1 MQSGDWRQ
9 LFVRLGCL
17 DSSKL
22 SIVLAA
28 VSLPTMSKNTESST
42 FRKIDI
48 DQYNEDNYKE
58 EEGLDAQSPPAGP
71 DEQEVNH
78 LLNQGKTVDA
88 LKIILK
94 TAPIGSKCQSVKDAA
109 SALAMRVLLAVKAS
123 EMEQAVGSLDR
134 DSVDVLM
141 KYIYR
146 GFESPSE
153 GSSGHLLA
161 WHEKAYA
168 AGGIGS
174 IVRVMTDRKR
184 V

>member
-1 MQSGDWRQ
+1 
-9 LFVRLGCL
+9 
-17 DSSKL
+17 
-22 SIVLAA
+22 
-28 VSLPTMSKNTESST
+28 MSKNTESSA

-71 DEQEVNH
+71 DEQEVNQ
-78 LLNQGKTVDA
+78 LLNQGKNVDA

-94 TAPIGSKCQSVKDAA
+94 SAPTGSKCQSVKDAA
-109 SALAMRVLLAVKAS
+109 CALVMRVLLSVKVS
-123 EMEQAVGSLDR
+123 EMEKAVSALDR

-146 GFESPSE
+146 GFEIPSE

-168 AGGIGS
+168 AGGVGS

>member
-1 MQSGDWRQ
+1 M
-9 LFVRLGCL
+9 
-17 DSSKL
+17 
-22 SIVLAA
+22 A
-28 VSLPTMSKNTESST
+28 KNTSSSA

-58 EEGLDAQSPPAGP
+58 DEAPDAQSNAQAGP

-78 LLNQGKTVDA
+78 LLNQYPFAAGKNVDA

-94 TAPIGSKCQSVKDAA
+94 AAPIGSKCQGVKDAT
-109 SALAMRVLLAVKAS
+109 SVLVMRVLLAVKAS
-123 EMEQAVGSLDR
+123 EIEKAVGSLDR

-146 GFESPSE
+146 GFENPSE

-168 AGGIGS
+168 AGGVGS

>member
-1 MQSGDWRQ
+1 
-9 LFVRLGCL
+9 
-17 DSSKL
+17 
-22 SIVLAA
+22 
-28 VSLPTMSKNTESST
+28 MSKNTESSA

-71 DEQEVNH
+71 DEQE
-78 LLNQGKTVDA
+78 LQCSSTFITGRTVDA

-109 SALAMRVLLAVKAS
+109 NALAMRVLLAVKAS
-123 EMEQAVGSLDR
+123 EMEQAVRALDPEA
-134 DSVDVLM
+134 VDVLM

>member
-1 MQSGDWRQ
+1 M
-9 LFVRLGCL
+9 
-17 DSSKL
+17 
-22 SIVLAA
+22 
-28 VSLPTMSKNTESST
+28 
-42 FRKIDI
+42 
-48 DQYNEDNYKE
+48 
-58 EEGLDAQSPPAGP
+58 
-71 DEQEVNH
+71 
-78 LLNQGKTVDA
+78 
-88 LKIILK
+88 KIILK

>member
-1 MQSGDWRQ
+1 
-9 LFVRLGCL
+9 
-17 DSSKL
+17 
-22 SIVLAA
+22 
-28 VSLPTMSKNTESST
+28 MSKNTESSA

-94 TAPIGSKCQSVKDAA
+94 TAPIGSKCQDVKDAA

-134 DSVDVLM
+134 ESVDVLM

>member
-1 MQSGDWRQ
+1 
-9 LFVRLGCL
+9 
-17 DSSKL
+17 
-22 SIVLAA
+22 
-28 VSLPTMSKNTESST
+28 MSKNTESSA

-161 WHEKAYA
+161 WHEKVLATRSLPHSSSTSCTSSLSHNSVEA
-168 AGGIGS
+168 RGCCHVWG
-174 IVRVMTDRKR
+174 TTELLQH
-184 V
+184 

>member
-1 MQSGDWRQ
+1 
-9 LFVRLGCL
+9 
-17 DSSKL
+17 
-22 SIVLAA
+22 
-28 VSLPTMSKNTESST
+28 MSKNTESSA

-78 LLNQGKTVDA
+78 LLNQYPFSVQFQCTCITGKTLDA

-134 DSVDVLM
+134 ESVDVLM

-146 GFESPSE
+146 GFENPSE

>member
-1 MQSGDWRQ
+1 
-9 LFVRLGCL
+9 
-17 DSSKL
+17 
-22 SIVLAA
+22 
-28 VSLPTMSKNTESST
+28 MSKNTESSA

-78 LLNQGKTVDA
+78 LLNQYPFSDQ
-88 LKIILK
+88 
-94 TAPIGSKCQSVKDAA
+94 PDAA

-134 DSVDVLM
+134 ESVDVLM

>member
-1 MQSGDWRQ
+1 M
-9 LFVRLGCL
+9 
-17 DSSKL
+17 
-22 SIVLAA
+22 A
-28 VSLPTMSKNTESST
+28 KNTSSSA

-58 EEGLDAQSPPAGP
+58 DEAPDAQSNAQAGP

-78 LLNQGKTVDA
+78 LLNQGKNVDA

-94 TAPIGSKCQSVKDAA
+94 AAPIGSKCQSVKDAT
-109 SALAMRVLLAVKAS
+109 SALVMRVLLAVKAS
-123 EMEQAVGSLDR
+123 EIEKAVGSLDR

-168 AGGIGS
+168 AGGVGS

>member
-1 MQSGDWRQ
+1 
-9 LFVRLGCL
+9 
-17 DSSKL
+17 
-22 SIVLAA
+22 
-28 VSLPTMSKNTESST
+28 MSKNTESSA

-71 DEQEVNH
+71 DEQE
-78 LLNQGKTVDA
+78 
-88 LKIILK
+88 
-94 TAPIGSKCQSVKDAA
+94 DAA
-109 SALAMRVLLAVKAS
+109 NALAMRVLLAVKAS
-123 EMEQAVGSLDR
+123 EMEQAVRGLDPEA
-134 DSVDVLM
+134 VDVLM